1 MVGRKTEGKRLARSL
16 KGIADWCR
24 KHRGIPRREQHKALS
39 RKLQGHYAYYGIS
52 LNYRSIA
59 EFSQEV
65 KRIWYKWLARLSAQ
79 RDLRMTHFYD
89 YLRNYSLPMP
99 RIVHSYC

>member
-1 MVGRKTEGKRLARSL
+1 MVGRKTDGKRLARSL
-16 KGIADWCR
+16 KAIADWCR
-24 KHRGIPRREQHKALS
+24 KHREIPRREQHKELS
-39 RKLQGHYAYYGIS
+39 RKLQGHYTYYGIS

-79 RDLRMTHFYD
+79 RDLRRTQVYD
-89 YLRNYSLPMP
+89 YLRNYPLPAP
-99 RIVHSYC
+99 RFVHSYC